1 MFRRLLQQLV
11 SPPRPATA
19 RPAVGHVPA
28 EIRFKV
34 IVADF
39 YDRVS
44 SSGGEKLAELL
55 QGAEGLDVASLK
67 ADFDLSFLNFES
79 RNFFDLIDRGQNL
92 LEKNGADVLIWG
104 CREENRL
111 RLNFRPRG
119 STKKKTVL
127 SSACS
132 TACICRPTRLP
143 AANFRSRC
151 SIF

>member
-92 LEKNGADVLIWG
+92 LEKPA
-104 CREENRL
+104 
-111 RLNFRPRG
+111 
-119 STKKKTVL
+119 
-127 SSACS
+127 
-132 TACICRPTRLP
+132 PT
-143 AANFRSRC
+143 S
-151 SIF
+151 